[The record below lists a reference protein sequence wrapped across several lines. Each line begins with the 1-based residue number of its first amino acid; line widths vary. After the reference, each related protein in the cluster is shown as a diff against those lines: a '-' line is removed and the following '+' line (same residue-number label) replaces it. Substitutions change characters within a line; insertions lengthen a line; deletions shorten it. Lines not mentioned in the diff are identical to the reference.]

1 MKTKKNVGIAAVDLI
16 APSTV
21 FAIPS
26 LFGVETEYAYQDST
40 PLVCALAKSLLRG
53 GVATQQQWEDAKK
66 RPLWFIHRA
75 LRGVMEAAGGKTIHN
90 HFVLGAIVTGALD
103 VYNSRELR
111 EDRMYIV
118 MDGDQPTMLRI
129 GEFYEEMRKLHERLP
144 VTFWQKFVCHGFGRF
159 FRVVDHADVQQ
170 QIECL
175 EEMGEGEELEQAK
188 SLKADLPA
196 YMGARVKPL
205 SDRAYR
211 KILYS
216 LSPRTKLAKILALAD
231 EIERTALPVG
241 RVQLDDY
248 DEEALYDMGGC
259 YPILSL
265 HFHNT
270 DPVRGTVDEALDNAM
285 QSTASP
291 NVMIPFNPLET
302 ESVREAFSRAGA
314 IAKVIALSAQLTYML
329 PYLDE

>member
-1 MKTKKNVGIAAVDLI
+1 
-16 APSTV
+16 V

-53 GVATQQQWEDAKK
+53 GVATQEQWEAAKK
-66 RPLWFIHRA
+66 RPLWFIHHA

-90 HFVLGAIVTGALD
+90 HFVLGAIVTGTLD
-103 VYNSRELR
+103 VYSAAELR

-129 GEFYEEMRKLHERLP
+129 GEFYEEMAKLHERLP

-159 FRVVDHADVQQ
+159 FRVVDHADVHQ

-175 EEMGEGEELEQAK
+175 EEMGEGEEMEQAK

-196 YMGARVKPL
+196 YVWARVKPL

-211 KILYS
+211 QILYS

-231 EIERTALPVG
+231 EIERVALPVG
-241 RVQLDDY
+241 RIQLDDY

-270 DPVRGTVDEALDNAM
+270 DPVRGAVDEAMDNAM

-302 ESVREAFSRAGA
+302 ESVREAFSRAGT

>member
-1 MKTKKNVGIAAVDLI
+1 M
-16 APSTV
+16 
-21 FAIPS
+21 
-26 LFGVETEYAYQDST
+26 FGVETEYAYQDST

-53 GVATQQQWEDAKK
+53 GVATQEQWEDAKK
-66 RPLWFIHRA
+66 RPLWFIHHA

-90 HFVLGAIVTGALD
+90 HFVLGAMVTGTLD
-103 VYNSRELR
+103 MYSAHELR

-129 GEFYEEMRKLHERLP
+129 GEVYEEMRKLDERLP
-144 VTFWQKFVCHGFGRF
+144 VTFWSKFVCHGFGRF
-159 FRVVDHADVQQ
+159 FRVVDHSDVQQ

-175 EEMGEGEELEQAK
+175 EEMGEGEEMEQAK
-188 SLKADLPA
+188 SLKADLPV

-211 KILYS
+211 QILYG

-231 EIERTALPVG
+231 AIERVALPVG
-241 RVQLDDY
+241 RILLDDY

-270 DPVRGTVDEALDNAM
+270 DPVRGAVDEAMDNAM

-314 IAKVIALSAQLTYML
+314 IAKVIALSAQLTYIL